1 VTFLLDTNV
10 ISELRKPTRVADPLV
25 RAWAGGRRP
34 SELYLSV
41 VTVME
46 IEVGIGRVE
55 RRDATQGKRL
65 RMWLEDDL
73 LDVFAGRI
81 LAFDLATARR
91 AAQLHVP
98 NPRPERDAMIAATAG
113 EHGMTVVT
121 RNVKDFATMGVP
133 LIDPWSH

>member
-1 VTFLLDTNV
+1 MTFVLDTNV
-10 ISELRKPTRVADPLV
+10 VSELRKSDRVANASV
-25 RAWAGGRRP
+25 RAWARARRP
-34 SELYLSV
+34 SELYLSA
-41 VTVME
+41 VTVTE
-46 IEVGIGRVE
+46 LEVGIGRVE
-55 RRDATQGKRL
+55 RRDGTQGKRL

-81 LAFDLATARR
+81 LPFDLATARR

-98 NPRPERDAMIAATAG
+98 DPRPERDAMIAATAA

-133 LIDPWSH
+133 LIDPWTD